1 MSPEAMWRNRYH
13 EAGEQYLFG
22 TEPLL
27 GTPGKTAAGGTKGAV
42 ARRWRRQELG
52 VDRRAGSRGHPSRS
66 KAADRRRERLT
77 SAPLQRFSRRQ
88 RFRQRRTAAAGG
100 RRGLGRRRG
109 GGRDDDTRKEIRPE
123 LADRWRE
130 WTTRHLLRGTRF
142 RKGSRFHTPS
152 YMTGSNLTSV
162 RNRRAGTSA
171 RDKEERD
178 EHPLSAARAVRRTR
192 KHRGVDSARWARTRR
207 NAPLPWRSPARHAH
221 GGSAGGVGRPHE
233 HLRRG

>member
-1 MSPEAMWRNRYH
+1 MARRALYRSAREVISSAASAKTRRARCCHGWLQKPIWDAALWVSAQRSMTGDIRSMSPEAMWRNRYH

-22 TEPLL
+22 TEPLP
-27 GTPGKTAAGGTKGAV
+27 GTPSKTAAGRTKGAV

-52 VDRRAGSRGHPSRS
+52 VDRRAGSRGHPSGS
-66 KAADRRRERLT
+66 EAADRRRERLT

-123 LADRWRE
+123 LPDRWRE

-152 YMTGSNLTSV
+152 YMTGSNLT
-162 RNRRAGTSA
+162 
-171 RDKEERD
+171 
-178 EHPLSAARAVRRTR
+178 
-192 KHRGVDSARWARTRR
+192 
-207 NAPLPWRSPARHAH
+207 
-221 GGSAGGVGRPHE
+221 
-233 HLRRG
+233 